1 MTLLHRTPVRP
12 APQSGAGRPGPARVL
27 RRATSASR
35 LMAAALVAVGLLAP
49 GGLAGH
55 QTPLLVAGFVLGL
68 PHGAVDHLLPV
79 RHAWV
84 RRGLRPML
92 VVLAAYV
99 GVALLAY
106 AGLRLAGPVVLPVLL
121 VVSVLHFGAGDLE
134 VTGAG
139 RGRGGAVRLLL
150 AAGRGAPVVAGP
162 LLAWPAATGSALAVV
177 GLGAAP
183 GTAAATVAGWVLLG
197 LALAAAGL
205 ALHDG
210 RPGDAL
216 DVALLVALFVLVP
229 PLAAFGVYFG
239 AWHGLR
245 HTARLL
251 ADDPANADDLD
262 AGRLLAPLGRFVRAA
277 ALPSVVALGT
287 AGALVALAGS
297 DASLAAP
304 VFDLL
309 LALTVPHVA
318 VVALLD
324 RDDHRD
330 DPATST
336 VSRWSRSEVPA
347 QARAGTSS
355 RSAARRRSR

>member
-1 MTLLHRTPVRP
+1 MTLLHRAPVRP
-12 APQSGAGRPGPARVL
+12 APHPGAGRSGSARVL

-35 LMAAALVAVGLLAP
+35 LVALALVASALAAP
-49 GGLAGH
+49 GWLAGH
-55 QTPLLVAGFVLGL
+55 QTPVLVAGFVLGL

-84 RRGLRPML
+84 RRGLRPMVL
-92 VVLAAYV
+92 VLAAYV
-99 GVALLAY
+99 GLALLAY

-134 VTGAG
+134 VSGAG
-139 RGRGGAVRLLL
+139 HDQGPALRALL

-177 GLGAAP
+177 GLGSAP
-183 GTAAATVAGWVLLG
+183 GTTAATVAGWFLLG

-205 ALHDG
+205 ALRDG

-251 ADDPANADDLD
+251 ADDPANGVDLD
-262 AGRLLAPLGRFVRAA
+262 AGRLAAPLGRFLRAA
-277 ALPSVVALGT
+277 ALPSLVALTT
-287 AGALVALAGS
+287 AGGLVALAGADS
-297 DASLAAP
+297 SLAAP

-324 RDDHRD
+324 RD
-330 DPATST
+330 
-336 VSRWSRSEVPA
+336 
-347 QARAGTSS
+347 G
-355 RSAARRRSR
+355 RRREPVTVARGRL